1 MFSPVKIA
9 LIRKTCCQRNTFF
22 VPHYWK
28 IFGSRLSH
36 ILSVIQDDYHIN
48 ISSDDYS
55 DNDIEKCML
64 DMEKEG
70 LLHFW
75 EQKVYL
81 GDSTSTDHCT
91 DFHLRVTINY
101 EACEKFLASI
111 K

>member
-1 MFSPVKIA
+1 MDRKLAA
-9 LIRKTCCQRNTFF
+9 LLLREVFLPGKY
-22 VPHYWK
+22 P
-28 IFGSRLSH
+28 
-36 ILSVIQDDYHIN
+36 YHIN

-64 DMEKEG
+64 DMEK
-70 LLHFW
+70 
-75 EQKVYL
+75 KVYL
-81 GDSTSTDHCT
+81 GDSTSTYHCT

>member
-1 MFSPVKIA
+1 MDRKLAA
-9 LIRKTCCQRNTFF
+9 LLLREVFLPGKY
-22 VPHYWK
+22 P
-28 IFGSRLSH
+28 
-36 ILSVIQDDYHIN
+36 YHIN

-91 DFHLRVTINY
+91 DFHLRVEDLVDTGIVTNTTALSLIRPILINHFSL
-101 EACEKFLASI
+101 K

>member
-1 MFSPVKIA
+1 MDRKLAA
-9 LIRKTCCQRNTFF
+9 LLLREVFLPGKY
-22 VPHYWK
+22 P
-28 IFGSRLSH
+28 
-36 ILSVIQDDYHIN
+36 YHIN

-55 DNDIEKCML
+55 YNDIEKCML

-91 DFHLRVTINY
+91 DFQLRVAINY

>member
-1 MFSPVKIA
+1 MDRKLAA
-9 LIRKTCCQRNTFF
+9 LLLREVFLPGKY
-22 VPHYWK
+22 P
-28 IFGSRLSH
+28 
-36 ILSVIQDDYHIN
+36 YHIN

-81 GDSTSTDHCT
+81 GDSTSTYHCT
-91 DFHLRVTINY
+91 DFHLPISFPQNHHHKTILLSENRPQKNPY
-101 EACEKFLASI
+101 FYCIL
-111 K
+111 

>member
-1 MFSPVKIA
+1 MDRKLAA
-9 LIRKTCCQRNTFF
+9 LLLREVFLPGKY
-22 VPHYWK
+22 P
-28 IFGSRLSH
+28 
-36 ILSVIQDDYHIN
+36 YHIN
-48 ISSDDYS
+48 IPSDAYS
-55 DNDIEKCML
+55 DNDIEIRSL
-64 DMEKEG
+64 DLEKQG

>member
-1 MFSPVKIA
+1 
-9 LIRKTCCQRNTFF
+9 
-22 VPHYWK
+22 
-28 IFGSRLSH
+28 
-36 ILSVIQDDYHIN
+36 
-48 ISSDDYS
+48 
-55 DNDIEKCML
+55 ML

-75 EQKVYL
+75 EQKVYP

-91 DFHLRVTINY
+91 DFQLRVTINY

>member
-1 MFSPVKIA
+1 MDRKLAA
-9 LIRKTCCQRNTFF
+9 LLLREVFLPGKY
-22 VPHYWK
+22 P
-28 IFGSRLSH
+28 
-36 ILSVIQDDYHIN
+36 YHIN

-81 GDSTSTDHCT
+81 GDSTSTYHCT
-91 DFHLRVTINY
+91 DFHLRVNVPVLDLVFSEDLQADVSTVRFPYPI
-101 EACEKFLASI
+101 F
-111 K
+111 

>member
-1 MFSPVKIA
+1 MNTQLAA
-9 LIRKTCCQRNTFF
+9 LLLREVFLPGNY
-22 VPHYWK
+22 P
-28 IFGSRLSH
+28 
-36 ILSVIQDDYHIN
+36 YHIN
-48 ISSDDYS
+48 ISSDKLS
-55 DNDIEKCML
+55 NEEIEKCML

-75 EQKVYL
+75 EQKVYP

-91 DFHLRVTINY
+91 DFQLRVTINY

>member
-1 MFSPVKIA
+1 MDRKLAA
-9 LIRKTCCQRNTFF
+9 LLLREVFLPGKY
-22 VPHYWK
+22 P
-28 IFGSRLSH
+28 
-36 ILSVIQDDYHIN
+36 YHIN

-55 DNDIEKCML
+55 DNDIEKCMLDIEKCML

>member
-1 MFSPVKIA
+1 MDRKLAA
-9 LIRKTCCQRNTFF
+9 LLLREVFLPGKY
-22 VPHYWK
+22 P
-28 IFGSRLSH
+28 
-36 ILSVIQDDYHIN
+36 YHIN
-48 ISSDDYS
+48 
-55 DNDIEKCML
+55 IEKCML

-81 GDSTSTDHCT
+81 GDSTSTYHCT